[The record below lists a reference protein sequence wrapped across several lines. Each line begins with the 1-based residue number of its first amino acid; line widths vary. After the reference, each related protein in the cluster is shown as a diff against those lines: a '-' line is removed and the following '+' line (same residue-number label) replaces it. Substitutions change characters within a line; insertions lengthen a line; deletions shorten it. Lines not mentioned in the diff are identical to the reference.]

1 MNKPTRPLPKVS
13 IIFSFFN
20 FIGPQRGPTLKL
32 ALDVHQQ
39 GRVEGVQRMVRI
51 SVTGSSPDTMTLLLE
66 GQLIGEAVDELNLS
80 CEQALANGRRLILD
94 LAGVLFIDRK
104 GVALFH
110 RLANRNVSIVN
121 CSGFVTELLKVRDPG

>member
-1 MNKPTRPLPKVS
+1 
-13 IIFSFFN
+13 
-20 FIGPQRGPTLKL
+20 
-32 ALDVHQQ
+32 
-39 GRVEGVQRMVRI
+39 
-51 SVTGSSPDTMTLLLE
+51 
-66 GQLIGEAVDELNLS
+66 LS